1 VGRLRPLADLPNCRS
16 APAPVN
22 VLPVADQR
30 QSKQKDRYQQQPGG
44 LRGVCGLAVRFVN
57 IAGFARGEHADIVA
71 LGCG

>member
-1 VGRLRPLADLPNCRS
+1 
-16 APAPVN
+16 VN